1 MWEAAKSMHGTL
13 LIVPYGIETTVT
25 FSSPESAPSLLIVP
39 YGIETYYHDTP
50 VLVLGLLIVPYGIE
64 THLTVGATLEN
75 SLLIVPYGIETR
87 NFLLRRFHLCIF

>member
-39 YGIETYYHDTP
+39 YGIET
-50 VLVLGLLIVPYGIE
+50 
-64 THLTVGATLEN
+64 
-75 SLLIVPYGIETR
+75 
-87 NFLLRRFHLCIF
+87 